1 MTTLDMVVLV
11 VFLPMIGIGAYAIC
25 VWLSREQ

>member
-1 MTTLDMVVLV
+1 MTTLDMVVLI
-11 VFLPMIGIGAYAIC
+11 VFLPLIAVGAYAIC